1 MQVEVSKVC
10 PGLIHV
16 QQGHTVHS
24 EVSCCLDNV
33 FKLFNIKGFDFF
45 FFLRQLQYAIN
56 FAIRTIF
63 SIDSKHFVHV
73 GIPINLQ
80 HFWQGFELLN
90 LGLSLR
96 WYCNIIVNFFTIRVP
111 DSTHF
116 YVFYAINVNAL
127 KIRKVTGSCLLWS
140 LTFLGKSNYRYL
152 QQYLCLSY
160 L

>member
-1 MQVEVSKVC
+1 MEVSKVC

-24 EVSCCLDNV
+24 EVSCCLVMCLNCLILRDLN
-33 FKLFNIKGFDFF
+33 FF
-45 FFLRQLQYAIN
+45 FFLRQLHYAIN

-111 DSTHF
+111 DTTHF

-152 QQYLCLSY
+152 Q
-160 L
+160 

>member
-16 QQGHTVHS
+16 QQWHTVHS
-24 EVSCCLDNV
+24 EVSCCLVMCLNCLILRDLN
-33 FKLFNIKGFDFF
+33 FF

-152 QQYLCLSY
+152 Q
-160 L
+160 